1 MNWQTING
9 WMSWIALGR
18 VRNSF
23 LSKALTAFSLAAFVL
38 ANAAPKLEE
47 AGMDMQSAHF
57 VFWGGFV
64 FLAGYLAF
72 AVLAPIEVRRAGEI
86 DEIVGWM
93 GGLADWNFFQ
103 SRVLLATNLLQSM
116 QGSVYFN
123 PPEGAMM
130 FLRQQ
135 IGIAK
140 KLKSSDP
147 WEDSAKSLYH
157 ADLNLRQY
165 RRPIYRMVV
174 ALLLAIGALT
184 VIYPTLKNI
193 ILALIRS

>member
-1 MNWQTING
+1 MDWQTING
-9 WMSWIALGR
+9 WISWTSLGR
-18 VRNSF
+18 IRNSF
-23 LSKALTAFSLAAFVL
+23 LSKALTALSLAAFVL

-47 AGMDMQSAHF
+47 AGMDMDSARF

-64 FLAGYLAF
+64 FLAGYLSF
-72 AVLAPIEVRRAGEI
+72 AVLAPIEFRRAGEI
-86 DEIVGWM
+86 DEIVGRM
-93 GGLADWNFFQ
+93 GGLADWSFFQ
-103 SRVLLATNLLQSM
+103 SRLLLATNLLQSM
-116 QGSVYFN
+116 QGAVYFN

-135 IGIAK
+135 IDIAK
-140 KLKSSDP
+140 KLKSSDS

-165 RRPIYRMVV
+165 RRPICRMAV
-174 ALLLAIGALT
+174 ALLLAVGALT

-193 ILALIRS
+193 VLALVHF